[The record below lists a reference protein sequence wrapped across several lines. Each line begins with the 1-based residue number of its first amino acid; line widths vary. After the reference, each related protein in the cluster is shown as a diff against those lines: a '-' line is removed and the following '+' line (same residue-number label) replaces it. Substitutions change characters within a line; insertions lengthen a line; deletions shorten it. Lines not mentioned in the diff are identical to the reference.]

1 MVQIPIARGPR
12 PLGPGGGLD
21 STGEPA
27 EWPARLMPY
36 VVTGTTSI
44 VSLRSVSA
52 GVARAGLPYFT
63 AWPQTL
69 GERPQRGV
77 HLHDSDSGRG
87 GSAT

>member
-1 MVQIPIARGPR
+1 
-12 PLGPGGGLD
+12 
-21 STGEPA
+21 
-27 EWPARLMPY
+27 MPY
-36 VVTGTTSI
+36 VLTDTV

-77 HLHDSDSGRG
+77 HLHDTGCGRG
-87 GSAT
+87 GTECNVLSYPWTHGTSGSVKTALVEQIQIASFSLMEN